1 MPITSIIRNPV
12 LQMVKEVR
20 QTTDVN
26 EVAAVLSKG
35 NWVVIAA
42 TMGGDGIC
50 LFALG
55 RVC

>member
-1 MPITSIIRNPV
+1 MEMKPQNPV
-12 LQMVKEVR
+12 LPLVKEVC
-20 QTTDVN
+20 QTTDIA
-26 EVAAVLSKG
+26 EVAATLSKG

-42 TMGGDGIC
+42 TMGGDGKC